1 MPLRHYSK
9 RVKYGVFIGTLRIGM
24 LRIGRLQQAR
34 TPRRSRQMVNARP
47 TVERR
52 QLGLTLKRCRERAGL
67 SQLDAGQHIGVDDSR
82 ISKVEDG
89 FATLA
94 ADKLERLIDFYQ
106 VTGDERET
114 ILALGTEAR
123 KRAPRQ
129 SYTDVLP
136 GSFQRFTDLEADAAK
151 IHSYESGIVPGLLQ
165 SPGYINAVFEA
176 AESVWWQ
183 PSETVRQQRTAFR
196 LQRQHNTWQ
205 SQKPKQL
212 HFVIGEAAVTE
223 IAGSP
228 AVMVEQLDHLLSI
241 MASRMNATI
250 QLLPFSVPN
259 NPARGGGLTVLEFG
273 LAVPRVGFA
282 SVVHGPSTYYDE
294 SERTAA
300 MLRTFQRLTQLALS
314 PEETRRAITRKKEEF

>member
-1 MPLRHYSK
+1 
-9 RVKYGVFIGTLRIGM
+9 
-24 LRIGRLQQAR
+24 
-34 TPRRSRQMVNARP
+34 MVNARP

-52 QLGLTLKRCRERAGL
+52 QLGLTLKRCRERAGY
-67 SQLDAGQHIGVDDSR
+67 SQLDAGQHVGLDDSR

-89 FATLA
+89 FATLS

-106 VTGDERET
+106 VTSDERET
-114 ILALGTEAR
+114 ILALGAEAR
-123 KRAPRQ
+123 KRAPRH

-136 GSFQRFTDLEADAAK
+136 GSFQRFADLEADAAK
-151 IHSYESGIVPGLLQ
+151 IYSYESGVVPGLLQ

-183 PSETVRQQRTAFR
+183 PSEPVREQRTAFR
-196 LQRQHNTWQ
+196 YQRQQNTWQ
-205 SQKPKQL
+205 SKKSKQL
-212 HFVIGEAAVTE
+212 HFIIGEAALTE
-223 IAGSP
+223 VAGSP
-228 AVMVEQLDHLLSI
+228 AVMIEQLDHLLDI
-241 MASRMNATI
+241 IESRTDTTI

-294 SERTAA
+294 GERTAA
-300 MLRTFQRLTQLALS
+300 MLRTFQRLTEIALS
-314 PEETRRAITRKKEEF
+314 PEDTRSVITRKKEEF